1 VKFILIF
8 GILLFSGC
16 RSEEVAEIPESSQKA
31 RLAGHS
37 ESGETKVLPPAP
49 DFTVSSIDGRTIKLS
64 SLKGKVVL
72 IDFWATWCGPC
83 VYEIPGFIKLYDKY
97 NEKGLE
103 IIGLSVDRDRKAVVD
118 FVKKR
123 GVNYTVAF
131 ADGEIQE
138 NYGGIRGIPTT
149 FFVDREG
156 RIAKHVVGA
165 RGEAFFENEI
175 IKLLGG
181 GEDG

>member
-1 VKFILIF
+1 MKFIFIL

-16 RSEEVAEIPESSQKA
+16 RGGEKAGASESSEKA
-31 RLAGHS
+31 AVS
-37 ESGETKVLPPAP
+37 TAP
-49 DFTVSSIDGRTIKLS
+49 DFTVSALDGRTIKLS

-97 NEKGLE
+97 NERGLE

-118 FVKKR
+118 FAEKR
-123 GVNYTVAF
+123 GVNYPIAF

-138 NYGGIRGIPTT
+138 NYGGIRAIPVTV
-149 FFVDREG
+149 FVDREG
-156 RIAKHVVGA
+156 RIAKSVVGA
-165 RGEAFFENEI
+165 RDEAFFENEI

-181 GEDG
+181 GDDG